1 MAARRTPQARIL
13 NFATLNGQQLVTE
26 GGLRIRLGVNGPVL
40 LEADEEAAVN
50 EEELLL
56 NLRVFVQQG
65 QPIWYQS
72 ATFLRIWTRERAAYD
87 PRLRGAL
94 TGDRLLMIF
103 KLLNCIAGYE
113 QRFAASTTRRLGYFR
128 TNLFLAFAPPPP
140 LGANIPGPAE
150 NPHFHRIRQLLTT
163 ILNLDRLHDSTR
175 LGQRIVYYEIHE
187 EFRRLIQ
194 VLIDQGN
201 SEREATRL
209 AGEEMVLNL
218 PAGIG
223 SSRWKT
229 ISTCAK
235 NWHLFM
241 SAFGG
246 LVGAFFFPEDESTT
260 AEGPTSLFTHSSFGT
275 HLTQAERTVLLE
287 LIGVLFRGIRNQF
300 LESPLAQLAMDI
312 RDHQRR
318 AEFPRHN
325 WENLPRGIQHAIPLL
340 AGQPIIN

>member
-1 MAARRTPQARIL
+1 MAARRTPLARIL

-56 NLRVFVQQG
+56 NLRVFVLQG
-65 QPIWYQS
+65 LNLLHPTPELPNDALYQWRGWNLEPIWYQS

-94 TGDRLLMIF
+94 TGDRLFMIF

-175 LGQRIVYYEIHE
+175 LGQRIVYYVIHE

-194 VLIDQGN
+194 VLLDQGN

-223 SSRWKT
+223 PSRWKT

-260 AEGPTSLFTHSSFGT
+260 VEGPTSLFTHSSFDT
-275 HLTQAERTVLLE
+275 HLTQVERTVLLE
-287 LIGVLFRGIRNQF
+287 LIGVLFY
-300 LESPLAQLAMDI
+300 S
-312 RDHQRR
+312 
-318 AEFPRHN
+318 
-325 WENLPRGIQHAIPLL
+325 
-340 AGQPIIN
+340 